1 MTGFGILAS
10 LEPASALVQSSH
22 ERREVGLPL
31 DADTHRAF
39 LDQQVAAARG
49 TLKT

>member
-1 MTGFGILAS
+1 VTGFAILAS
-10 LEPASALVQSSH
+10 LQPANALVRSRH

-39 LDQQVAAARG
+39 LDQQVAAAHG